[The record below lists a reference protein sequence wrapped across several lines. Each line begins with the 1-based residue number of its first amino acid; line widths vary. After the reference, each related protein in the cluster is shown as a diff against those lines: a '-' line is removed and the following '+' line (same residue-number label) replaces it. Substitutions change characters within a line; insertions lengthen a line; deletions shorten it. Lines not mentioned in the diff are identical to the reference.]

1 MQDDYGEDLAEQ
13 KMLDYRCQW
22 AYVEALPVI
31 EQMGMPY
38 FRNNHE
44 WSWTYEPRHQ
54 RKRHATIQDGLH

>member
-1 MQDDYGEDLAEQ
+1 MQDDYGEELTDLADE

-38 FRNNHE
+38 FINMITERYYNENG
-44 WSWTYEPRHQ
+44 T
-54 RKRHATIQDGLH
+54 K

>member
-31 EQMGMPY
+31 EQMGMAY
-38 FRNNHE
+38 FINMISERYYNE
-44 WSWTYEPRHQ
+44 KGTE
-54 RKRHATIQDGLH
+54 